1 MVNYQEMRV
10 HLTDT
15 QLNKLKFATK
25 NKRVTFPNDTPKI
38 HKPFSSTF
46 FLHISSNYATK
57 ESFNFIG
64 EIKQLNTYC
73 KFIISFDFTSL
84 FTNISLEKTI
94 NIAIDTIF
102 EIYPNVNFTRKELQK
117 LFKIATSE
125 TQFIFNHE
133 INDQIDGASTGFPLS
148 PILANLFMGYHK
160 KDWREKAQ
168 VAKPKFYIRYVDDIF
183 AMFQSELDV
192 ELFHT

>member
-38 HKPFSSTF
+38 HKPFLSTF

-57 ESFNFIG
+57 ESLYFIG

-94 NIAIDTIF
+94 NIATDTIF
-102 EIYPNVNFTRKELQK
+102 EIYPNVNFTRKELQN

-133 INDQIDGASTGFPLS
+133 INDQIDGVSTGSPLS

-160 KDWREKAQ
+160 KD
-168 VAKPKFYIRYVDDIF
+168 
-183 AMFQSELDV
+183 
-192 ELFHT
+192 